1 MIKAYDADN
10 LEHTIDII
18 KERDHYTVEVDH
30 HFYCSCD
37 SQKEVDA
44 EIPAVIDLFGLSFV
58 KEAE

>member
-10 LEHTIDII
+10 LEHTIDVI
-18 KERDHYTVEVDH
+18 KERDHYTVEVDRR
-30 HFYCSCD
+30 FYCSCD
-37 SQKEVDA
+37 NRKEVDA